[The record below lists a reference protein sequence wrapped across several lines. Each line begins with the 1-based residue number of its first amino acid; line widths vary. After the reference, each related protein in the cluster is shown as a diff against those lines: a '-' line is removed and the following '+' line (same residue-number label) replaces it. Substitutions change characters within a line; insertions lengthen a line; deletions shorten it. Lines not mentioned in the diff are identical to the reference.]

1 MIFFVKSTFREK
13 ESSGNNTGCGFQC
26 RIKRERA
33 KIMNFNTRLSYNFSI
48 DSSHDTILIMIQKH
62 RDQNAVSRICYNV
75 QAESEKSHSFENFSL
90 KLRHCHCQWRASHFD
105 IYLAFMTIAQ
115 WGLLNVPNLLWN
127 ETPVY
132 LCDLLELLYQR
143 SHQYNFRN
151 NNKFILPQI
160 KTTSYMESFLPFT
173 TKF

>member
-1 MIFFVKSTFREK
+1 
-13 ESSGNNTGCGFQC
+13 
-26 RIKRERA
+26 
-33 KIMNFNTRLSYNFSI
+33 MNFNTRLSYNFSI
-48 DSSHDTILIMIQKH
+48 DSFHDTILIMIQKH

-90 KLRHCHCQWRASHFD
+90 KLRHCHCQWRASNFD
-105 IYLAFMTIAQ
+105 IYLAFMAIAQ
-115 WGLLNVPNLLWN
+115 WGFLNVPNLLWN

-132 LCDLLELLYQR
+132 LCDLLEPLYQR

-173 TKF
+173 TKL